1 VTEPRGQFVT
11 VGGQL
16 VIVPVV
22 VVTTVDVVHD
32 VLPQYRGPV
41 NRRCLPGSTGA
52 RLSLYLIFIWIR

>member
-1 VTEPRGQFVT
+1 MTSVVTEPRGQFVT

-32 VLPQYRGPV
+32 VFLDLPEQDFP
-41 NRRCLPGSTGA
+41 
-52 RLSLYLIFIWIR
+52 FI